1 MPAAIK
7 SMNKIECILI
17 ALCQCAET
25 LFDTYFKLL
34 EIYLVLISTI
44 NVMRIIKSFA
54 FFTEHNFFGILAC
67 LAGYFGQDCTRKCKS
82 SCKGCNHVTGLCES
96 GCQPG
101 WVGDFCEQ
109 GKLSYTKNVT
119 VVV

>member
-1 MPAAIK
+1 
-7 SMNKIECILI
+7 
-17 ALCQCAET
+17 
-25 LFDTYFKLL
+25 
-34 EIYLVLISTI
+34 
-44 NVMRIIKSFA
+44 MRIIKSFA
-54 FFTEHNFFGILAC
+54 FFLLNTIFFGILAC
-67 LAGYFGQDCTRKCKS
+67 SAGYFGQDCTRKCKS